1 MSCEER
7 ESRNRIPCIVD
18 EGIIANRRDMV
29 RVLRDLGHVRYA
41 DKIGDEIRAEGEGI
55 VSQVFTHEAAATI
68 VANKRLY
75 VNVNGFDY
83 MRIARVGEVGA
94 AFDLVCDE
102 RTLRLE
108 PLSDPLRDGQVIEE
122 TTYVSAEALSGL
134 MGAQLSEEDLAEL
147 FQDEDSDD

>member
-1 MSCEER
+1 MTWEER

-41 DKIGDEIRAEGEGI
+41 DLVGDEVRASGEGVI
-55 VSQVFTHEAAATI
+55 SHVFSHEAAATI

-75 VNVNGFDY
+75 LNVNGFDFL
-83 MRIARVGEVGA
+83 RLARVGEDGA
-94 AFDLVCDE
+94 AFDLVCEE
-102 RTLRLE
+102 RTLRIE
-108 PLSDPLRDGQVIEE
+108 PLSDPLRDGGAIEE
-122 TTYVSAEALSGL
+122 TTYVSAEALNGI

-147 FQDEDSDD
+147 FMDEESDD